1 MIVSQERRPSCWLNE
16 YNWYCTRV
24 KDGVMH
30 ESHVLSLGDEW
41 IAMPL
46 KWEAFIA
53 PVQRWVQTAPP
64 PVGFLGELL

>member
-1 MIVSQERRPSCWLNE
+1 
-16 YNWYCTRV
+16 
-24 KDGVMH
+24 MH